1 MIDAIDNDKSAY
13 NVSHWSHGNAYSRME
28 CVYHNSAKLLQTAGF
43 SDEEKDDYSDNP
55 FSALK
60 YSIEQLQ
67 SRDETLIPDN
77 ISLISC
83 FVWVDV

>member
-1 MIDAIDNDKSAY
+1 
-13 NVSHWSHGNAYSRME
+13 ME

-77 ISLISC
+77 VSLISC

>member
-13 NVSHWSHGNAYSRME
+13 NVSHWRHGNAYSRME

-77 ISLISC
+77 VSLISC

>member
-1 MIDAIDNDKSAY
+1 MIDATDNDKSVY
-13 NVSHWSHGNAYSRME
+13 NVSHWSHENAYSRMK
-28 CVYHNSAKLLQTAGF
+28 CVYHNSAKLLQTATF
-43 SDEEKDDYSDNP
+43 SDEEKDDNSDNP

-67 SRDETLIPDN
+67 SPDETLIPGN
-77 ISLISC
+77 VSLISC

>member
-13 NVSHWSHGNAYSRME
+13 VSHWSHGNAYSRME
-28 CVYHNSAKLLQTAGF
+28 CVYQNSAKLLQTAGF

-77 ISLISC
+77 VSLISC

>member
-1 MIDAIDNDKSAY
+1 
-13 NVSHWSHGNAYSRME
+13 ME
-28 CVYHNSAKLLQTAGF
+28 CVYQNSAKLLQTAAF
-43 SDEEKDDYSDNP
+43 SDEEKDDYSDHP

-77 ISLISC
+77 VSLISC